1 MCFDTTSSNTGRMNG
16 ACVLIEQGLK
26 VEMLFL
32 ACRHH
37 ILELVVGAVFTTC
50 LGVSASPEVLLF
62 KRFKSCWK
70 YINKNAFEDAKTD
83 QNMAKSLGDINGDIT
98 DFIKTKLLEV
108 QPRNDYRK
116 LLELSLIVLGGIPI
130 RGIRFTAPGAM
141 HQARW
146 MSKVIYSMKI
156 WLFRSQFK
164 LTTKELKG
172 ITEVVIFGIRVYL
185 KAWMTAPLAISA
197 PRNDLNLLKTLIK
210 YEQVNPKVSKA
221 AATKMANHMWYL
233 SEDLVGLAFFDDHV
247 ATSTKCQMVQALKKD
262 NCKDSTK
269 RAQIDMQTVENVQLH
284 DFVSK
289 KSRDLFEKM
298 DLPDAFLE
306 VHPETWEDR
315 EDFKKSLRILKAM
328 NVVNDHAER
337 GVSLIQE
344 YSNRITKNEDQLQF
358 LLQVVQEHRRAFPD
372 SKKCTLARN

>member
-1 MCFDTTSSNTGRMNG
+1 
-16 ACVLIEQGLK
+16 
-26 VEMLFL
+26 
-32 ACRHH
+32 
-37 ILELVVGAVFTTC
+37 
-50 LGVSASPEVLLF
+50 
-62 KRFKSCWK
+62 
-70 YINKNAFEDAKTD
+70 
-83 QNMAKSLGDINGDIT
+83 
-98 DFIKTKLLEV
+98 
-108 QPRNDYRK
+108 
-116 LLELSLIVLGGIPI
+116 
-130 RGIRFTAPGAM
+130 
-141 HQARW
+141 
-146 MSKVIYSMKI
+146 
-156 WLFRSQFK
+156 
-164 LTTKELKG
+164 
-172 ITEVVIFGIRVYL
+172 
-185 KAWMTAPLAISA
+185 MTAPLAISA

-269 RAQIDMQTVENVQLH
+269 RAQIDMQTVENLQLH

-344 YSNRITKNEDQLQF
+344 YSNSITKNEDQLQF